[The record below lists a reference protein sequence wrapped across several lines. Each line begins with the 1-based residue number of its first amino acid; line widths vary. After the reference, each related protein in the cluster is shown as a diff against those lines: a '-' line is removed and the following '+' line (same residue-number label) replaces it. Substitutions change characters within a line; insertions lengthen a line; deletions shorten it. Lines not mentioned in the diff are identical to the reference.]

1 MTRKITP
8 QTKLQVQCSMARINR
23 HVFPCIRLV
32 RGKFELTNQDSAGGN
47 IAKVKHL
54 VSPSF

>member
-8 QTKLQVQCSMARINR
+8 QTKLQAQCSMARINR

-32 RGKFELTNQDSAGGN
+32 RGKFELTNQDSAGGKKFTVLT
-47 IAKVKHL
+47 AM
-54 VSPSF
+54 